1 MYRDKGAING
11 VREGKCKVHQ
21 LQQVWPRKQ
30 EDSYVRPSTVTTTT
44 IGELIQGIREIPEQ
58 HQARFGIT
66 PGGGLGVKIWM
77 AGDSS
82 LVKLPSVAIGGSRN
96 VSAAG
101 AARARRL
108 ALELT
113 DAGVVVVSGLAK
125 GVDTEALN
133 AAIEAKGRTIGVIG
147 TPITRAYPA
156 ENKRLQERLYREHL
170 LISQF
175 APGKTVYP
183 SNFPERNKL
192 MAAISDATVIIEA
205 SDESGSL
212 HQAAECT
219 RLGRWL
225 FIAKSLVD
233 HPALRWPKDFLRY
246 PTTRVLNRTSEIIDV
261 LRGNWLCRSLWHVSV
276 DTSATKPCHGVQK
289 TSIPTSECKP

>member
-1 MYRDKGAING
+1 MQSSATATTV
-11 VREGKCKVHQ
+11 VRK
-21 LQQVWPRKQ
+21 PRKVQ
-30 EDSYVRPSTVTTTT
+30 EDSYAPPSNVTITT

-66 PGGGLGVKIWM
+66 PEGGCGVKIWV

-82 LVKLPSVAIGGSRN
+82 LVKLPCVAIVGSRK
-96 VSAAG
+96 VSAEG

-108 ALELT
+108 ARELS
-113 DAGVVVVSGLAK
+113 AAAVVVVSGLAK

-147 TPITRAYPA
+147 TPIDRAYPA
-156 ENKRLQERLYREHL
+156 ENKRLQEKLYREHL
-170 LISQF
+170 LVSQF
-175 APGKTVYP
+175 EPGKPVYP

-192 MAAISDATVIIEA
+192 MAALSDATVIIEA

-225 FIAKSLVD
+225 FIARSLAEN
-233 HPALRWPKDFLRY
+233 PRLRWPKDFLRY
-246 PTTRVLNRTSEIIDV
+246 PTTRILNHTSDILDV
-261 LRGNWLCRSLWHVSV
+261 LRVN
-276 DTSATKPCHGVQK
+276 
-289 TSIPTSECKP
+289 

>member
-1 MYRDKGAING
+1 VSSKKKKTTRKRIGNHKAFASPKG
-11 VREGKCKVHQ
+11 VRGQKQNQRSSLKEMQ
-21 LQQVWPRKQ
+21 SSSTAASMAREPRKVKA
-30 EDSYVRPSTVTTTT
+30 DTYVPPTAVTTTT

-66 PGGGLGVKIWM
+66 PEGGSGVKVWM
-77 AGDSS
+77 AGDAS
-82 LVKLPSVAIGGSRN
+82 LVRLPCVAIVGSRD
-96 VSAAG
+96 VSAEG

-108 ALELT
+108 AREL
-113 DAGVVVVSGLAK
+113 AAAEVVVVSGLAK
-125 GVDTEALN
+125 GVDTEALHT
-133 AAIEAKGRTIGVIG
+133 AIEAKGRAIGVIG

-156 ENKRLQERLYREHL
+156 ENKQLQEKLYQEHL

-175 APGKTVYP
+175 APEKKVYP

-225 FIAKSLVD
+225 FIAKSLAEN
-233 HPALRWPKDFLRY
+233 PSLRWPKDFLHY
-246 PTTRVLNRTSEIIDV
+246 PTTRVLNNTSEILSV
-261 LRGNWLCRSLWHVSV
+261 LRM
-276 DTSATKPCHGVQK
+276 K
-289 TSIPTSECKP
+289 